1 MLFIQAF
8 IIILLHQCPYSI
20 HPAQEK
26 VRMSVFTLLIL
37 QGFYT
42 KLYGF
47 LVIGDFE
54 LLLLYPF
61 ISFSS

>member
-8 IIILLHQCPYSI
+8 IINLLHQCPYSI

-26 VRMSVFTLLIL
+26 VRMSVITLLIL